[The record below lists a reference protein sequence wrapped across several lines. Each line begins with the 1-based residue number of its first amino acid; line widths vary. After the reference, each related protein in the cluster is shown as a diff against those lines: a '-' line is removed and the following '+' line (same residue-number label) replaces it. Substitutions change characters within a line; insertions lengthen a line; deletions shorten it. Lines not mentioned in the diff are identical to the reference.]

1 MKKVKKSKIGKKLI
15 CTKTVGG
22 LLAVVLLLTV
32 ALLFIPNTVK
42 ASGLIGFVQDVKYGY
57 STYALE
63 NYDLDF
69 YVDTS
74 WSWLPW
80 NWMDGIGRTV
90 MFGLYSLTNVIWGLS
105 RYISFGTGE
114 IVSEAYSL
122 DLVSSMSDS
131 IGENMQR
138 LAGLTEKGFS
148 AKGFY
153 PGFMMLILLTVG
165 AYVAYV
171 GLVKREVSKA
181 IQAVVSMVVI
191 FIVSSAF
198 ILYAPTC
205 IKSLNEFSSDVSTAA
220 LDLGTG
226 FVMPGAEEKDEDTD
240 SVALIRDALF
250 NIQVYQPWLLM
261 QYGTT
266 DIDAIGAERVTN
278 LLSVSPETEYGETR
292 EAVVKTEIE
301 TYANARMSVTKVT
314 ARLGEVIFIFFI
326 DLAISAF
333 VILLSG
339 IMIMSQILFIVFV
352 TFLPIC
358 FVIAMFPTQGGL
370 AQKAVIRVANAIM
383 MRAGITLVI
392 TTAFTIS
399 TMIYSIS
406 GEYSF
411 LLIGFL
417 QVAVFATVFFNLSD
431 ILEMMSLKQ
440 TDDGRGMMRKMMGT
454 MFIRDAMSEG
464 RRERRQ
470 KRRERKGKV
479 TGAFKDANREVLH
492 DVGAAARN
500 RMDRSLS
507 GLRGTDRESVARKK
521 RAAERE
527 RRRSELDYSAA
538 EKSSEIVSAKFSHNA
553 SSSELYDTYYE
564 RVDGHDLK
572 RKNKPSYR
580 ISKNAPDVDS
590 SKFKTESQK
599 GENDKSRNL
608 ERHDRRTPGK
618 TVREKYY
625 GRKPQDKTVDA
636 PGVGGDTE
644 ISLSEHE
651 TQKRPV
657 NRKGVADVRRAQFS
671 GDKTGLDKYKD
682 LQQSRLQTGKG
693 GQEVIERGK
702 QRETGKTGTERTVG
716 NIRERTVTSRTER
729 TQVSGNRMEVQ
740 KLIEPAHKS
749 TAGQG
754 DFSRDYSSLMSE
766 RAAIQEGKMRSVSN
780 RAPENRNSKRKN
792 ENRNTGRTKK

>member
-1 MKKVKKSKIGKKLI
+1 MKKEKKRKVGKKII
-15 CTKTVGG
+15 CTKAAGG

-105 RYISFGTGE
+105 RLLSYGTGE

-138 LAGLTEKGFS
+138 LAGITPDGFS
-148 AKGFY
+148 TKGFY

-171 GLVKREVSKA
+171 GLVKREVSRA
-181 IQAVVSMVVI
+181 IQAVVSMVMI

-301 TYANARMSVTKVT
+301 TYANARMSITKVT
-314 ARLGEVIFIFFI
+314 ARLGEAIFIFFI
-326 DLAISAF
+326 NLAISAF
-333 VILLSG
+333 VIPLSG
-339 IMIMSQILFIVFV
+339 IMSMSQILFIVFV

-358 FVIAMFPTQGGL
+358 FVIAMFPTQSGL

-383 MRAGITLVI
+383 MRAGTTLVT

-417 QVAVFATVFFNLSD
+417 QVAVFGTVFFNLSD

-440 TDDGRGMMRKMMGT
+440 TDDGRGMMRKVMGT

-470 KRRERKGKV
+470 KRRERKEKV
-479 TGAFKDANREVLH
+479 VGAFKDANREVLH

-500 RMDRSLS
+500 RMDKSLS
-507 GLRGTDRESVARKK
+507 GLRGTDRESVARKN

-538 EKSSEIVSAKFSHNA
+538 EKSSEIVSAKFSHNT
-553 SSSELYDTYYE
+553 SSSGLYDTYYE
-564 RVDGHDLK
+564 RVNGHDLK
-572 RKNKPSYR
+572 QKNKPPYR
-580 ISKNAPDVDS
+580 VSKNAPDVDS
-590 SKFKTESQK
+590 SQFKTESQK
-599 GENDKSRNL
+599 GANDKSRNL

-644 ISLSEHE
+644 ISLSDHK

-671 GDKTGLDKYKD
+671 GDKAGSEKYKD
-682 LQQSRLQTGKG
+682 LGKG
-693 GQEVIERGK
+693 GQIETERGK
-702 QRETGKTGTERTVG
+702 HRETGTTGAERTTG
-716 NIRERTVTSRTER
+716 SLRERTGTSRTER
-729 TQVSGNRMEVQ
+729 TQVSGSRNEVQ
-740 KLIEPAHKS
+740 KHIETVHKP
-749 TAGQG
+749 TAGG
-754 DFSRDYSSLMSE
+754 GNYSRDYSSLMSD
-766 RAAIQEGKMRSVSN
+766 RAALQERKVKSVSN
-780 RAPENRNSKRKN
+780 RAPESKNSKHRN
-792 ENRNTGRTKK
+792 ESGNAGRTKK